1 MLAELAAANAAFAV
15 ISRFVKNG
23 QELSKAG
30 SAISDY
36 VTAKDLLHKKATKKK
51 SSLISRATGK
61 TSNDFEEFMAI
72 EELKK
77 KEDKLRETMQLFGRP
92 GLWNDWVKFQA
103 EARVKRQKQLEAQ
116 IKARKELMENI
127 MLALLIMSIVGGI
140 GAIVY
145 WVAVVKWL

>member
-61 TSNDFEEFMAI
+61 TSSDFEEFMAV

-103 EARVKRQKQLEAQ
+103 EARVKDR
-116 IKARKELMENI
+116 NN
-127 MLALLIMSIVGGI
+127 
-140 GAIVY
+140 
-145 WVAVVKWL
+145 

>member
-51 SSLISRATGK
+51 SYT
-61 TSNDFEEFMAI
+61 
-72 EELKK
+72 
-77 KEDKLRETMQLFGRP
+77 
-92 GLWNDWVKFQA
+92 
-103 EARVKRQKQLEAQ
+103 
-116 IKARKELMENI
+116 
-127 MLALLIMSIVGGI
+127 
-140 GAIVY
+140 
-145 WVAVVKWL
+145 